1 MRLCTLEKVYN
12 ALRYEWPT
20 IEVPEDVARKAVRP
34 IERMLELSK

>member
-20 IEVPEDVARKAVRP
+20 VTVPAEVAERAVRP